1 MFRRSSNNVFIPPK
15 GLNSGSFAKIG
26 NSTDELGERY
36 PGLLGATLV
45 VDDKGAAK
53 YSDTSVGTLYNG
65 VYQLVKLTSNITRGQ
80 LLFWDTLANN
90 GLSEFEVTSTSSADT
105 MFRAGVAICAG
116 TSGEYC
122 WIQVAGLASCEYVS
136 SGNTATAGRTVVQNS
151 VTTNTVKSLADNVDL
166 ATTTTAVNLR
176 SVVGIA
182 YEAPV
187 ASPSTPAQAI
197 KRVLLSLAGFYPNIA

>member
-15 GLNSGSFAKIG
+15 GLNAGSFAKIG

-65 VYQLVKLTSNITRGQ
+65 VYQLVKLTSNIVRGQ
-80 LLFWDTLANN
+80 IVNWDTNSAN
-90 GLSEFEVTSTSSADT
+90 GMADFEVTGNSALDT
-105 MFRAGVAICAG
+105 MFKAGVAICAG

-122 WIQVAGLASCEYVS
+122 WIQVAGLASCKYAGTVTDATVGNLVVQT
-136 SGNTATAGRTVVQNS
+136 SGTDETVNAIADGDAFATALL
-151 VTTNTVKSLADNVDL
+151 VKRL
-166 ATTTTAVNLR
+166 
-176 SVVGIA
+176 VGIA
-182 YEAPV
+182 YELPV
-187 ASPSTPAQAI
+187 VNSFKKVI
-197 KRVLLSLAGFYPNIA
+197 LNLAGFYPNIA

>member
-15 GLNSGSFAKIG
+15 GLNAGSFAKIG

-65 VYQLVKLTSNITRGQ
+65 VYQLVKLTSNIVRGQ
-80 LLFWDTLANN
+80 IVNWDTNASN
-90 GLSEFEVTSTSSADT
+90 GMADFEVTGTSGATT
-105 MFRAGVAICAG
+105 MFKAGVAICNG

-122 WIQVAGLASCEYVS
+122 WIQVAGLASCKYGASVTSDVIGNLVVQS
-136 SGNTATAGRTVVQNS
+136 SVTDETVDALADAGAFATALL
-151 VTTNTVKSLADNVDL
+151 VKRL
-166 ATTTTAVNLR
+166 
-176 SVVGIA
+176 VGIA
-182 YEAPV
+182 YELPV
-187 ASPSTPAQAI
+187 ADAFKKVILNLGA
-197 KRVLLSLAGFYPNIA
+197 FYPNIA